1 MRFSFILHL
10 LHPEE
15 IERNG
20 MSSEL
25 FPYEVSVNEEFI
37 ETLLNQAQIT
47 QYGPSMQIISR
58 NNGEGCS
65 GDNWIIP
72 LTPRMILQNQNLALE
87 MTTKACQMAQEQG
100 AEIIGLALML
110 GSIGRRG
117 QDVRQRVNIPITN
130 GESYLVFNSLQ
141 VLMKLLNFFERD
153 SKRERVAVY
162 GFPSTIGTLLTESLL
177 SLGIDVT
184 LIAKKTRH
192 AQRLINEISGKY
204 HASLELASSIREAQ
218 KDCKI
223 IFTAG
228 AGGQVVNADELAK
241 PAIIIDV
248 SLPRNVLLNDKEVL
262 VVDAGMVSM
271 PRRSLNI
278 SGFFPNKALPCLTE
292 LIILSLEERREDYSL
307 GRNLTLGKV
316 KEIGTLAQKYGF
328 EVDTLYSFGE
338 PIDTEYLSHFKDMF
352 EW

>member
-10 LHPEE
+10 LHPKE
-15 IERNG
+15 IEKNG

-25 FPYEVSVNEEFI
+25 FPHEVSVREAV
-37 ETLLNQAQIT
+37 ETILKQAQIV
-47 QYGPSMQIISR
+47 QYGPGMQITSR

-65 GDNWIIP
+65 GNNWIIP
-72 LTPRMILQNQNLALE
+72 LTSQMILQNQNLALE

-141 VLMKLLNFFERD
+141 ALMKLFNFFECD
-153 SKRERVAVY
+153 PKRERVAVY
-162 GFPSTIGTLLTESLL
+162 GFPSTIGTLLLEGLL
-177 SLGIDVT
+177 SSEIDVT
-184 LIAKKTRH
+184 LIAKQTRH
-192 AQRLINEISGKY
+192 VQKLISDISDKY

-218 KDCKI
+218 KACKI
-223 IFTAG
+223 IFTTG
-228 AGGQVVNADELAK
+228 AGDQIVNVDELDK

-248 SLPRNVLLNDKEVL
+248 SFPRNAPINDKEVL

-271 PRRSLNI
+271 PRRSLDV
-278 SGFFPNKALPCLTE
+278 SGFYPNKVLPCLTE

-328 EVDTLYSFGE
+328 EVDTLYSFGK
-338 PIDTEYLSHFKDMF
+338 PIDMEYLSHFKDVF